1 MDLKPLARVRY
12 LGICTYNQLQTYRH
26 THMYVRP
33 YELRSAVLVYLMP
46 IALCLQLG
54 SWLEASS

>member
-1 MDLKPLARVRY
+1 
-12 LGICTYNQLQTYRH
+12 
-26 THMYVRP
+26 MYVRP